1 MKSEC
6 IFVRGLLVR
15 ETCRRRGGQKNTTIW
30 EGTMSVGAEVGT
42 CCSERVADWQRK
54 MSAARIDDRGPRIDF
69 CFDLIIVTPGK
80 RPPPVISPPP
90 FACPT
95 TGTSRVPR
103 EMYVQRTARSSLVRA
118 IVDYYGII
126 FTMRSACAM

>member
-1 MKSEC
+1 
-6 IFVRGLLVR
+6 
-15 ETCRRRGGQKNTTIW
+15 
-30 EGTMSVGAEVGT
+30 MSARAEVET

-80 RPPPVISPPP
+80 RPPPVISPSP

-95 TGTSRVPR
+95 TGTSRVPC
-103 EMYVQRTARSSLVRA
+103 EMYVQRTARSSLVQSWTITVLYLRH
-118 IVDYYGII
+118 DQP
-126 FTMRSACAM
+126 MRRE

>member
-1 MKSEC
+1 
-6 IFVRGLLVR
+6 
-15 ETCRRRGGQKNTTIW
+15 
-30 EGTMSVGAEVGT
+30 MSARAEVGT

-54 MSAARIDDRGPRIDF
+54 MSAARIDDRGSRIDF

-95 TGTSRVPR
+95 TGTSRVPC

-126 FTMRSACAM
+126 FTTRSAYAT